1 MLSYLSKAAWK
12 IRDMLPRKGPAP
24 ASSDIEFRVDQF
36 VVFAGVV
43 KVSGW
48 LLSRHRSL
56 IGLHFLTSHGT
67 RYVIDNFN
75 QPSLDVAAVMGAN
88 ASHCRFDARFQFSQ
102 PSAEIIAGTIVAE
115 FGDGTSESFSNL
127 GTRNLGDDPG
137 HRLLHKFLVQ
147 LSSMPSG
154 AVLEIGSRARS
165 GVTRR
170 HFLPASWAY
179 TGMDILAGEN
189 VDVVGDAH
197 KLSKLFPEK
206 RFRAVVSFSVLEH
219 LLMPWKV
226 AIELNRVME
235 LGGVG
240 FFITHQCWP
249 LHDQPWDFW
258 RFSSDAWSSIF
269 NRATGFEIIEAA
281 MGEPAFVVANRCHA
295 ATNFAEYPAGFLA
308 SSVMFKKI
316 GETELAWDVDIED
329 VLNNSYPDVVT
340 KAPA

>member
-1 MLSYLSKAAWK
+1 MFSFLKKAPRK
-12 IRDMLPRKGPAP
+12 IRNLLPRKGPAQAAP
-24 ASSDIEFRVDQF
+24 DVELHVDQF
-36 VVFAGVV
+36 IIFAGIV
-43 KVSGW
+43 KTAGW
-48 LLSRHRSL
+48 LLSQQRTL
-56 IGLHFLTSHGT
+56 TGLHFLTVHGT
-67 RYVIDNFN
+67 RYPIDNIDL
-75 QPSLDVAAVMGAN
+75 PSPDVAAVKGAT
-88 ASHCRFDARFQFSQ
+88 ASHCRFSGRFQVSQ
-102 PSAEIIAGTIVAE
+102 PSAEIVAGTLIAD
-115 FGDGTSESFSNL
+115 FDDGTSENFSNL

-137 HRLLHKFLVQ
+137 HQVLHKFLVQ
-147 LSSMPSG
+147 LSKMPSG
-154 AVLEIGSRARS
+154 AALEIGSRARS

-170 HFLPASWAY
+170 QFLPSSWEY

-316 GETELAWDVDIED
+316 GETNLAWEVDIED
-329 VLNNSYPDVVT
+329 VLNNFYPDVVT
-340 KAPA
+340 KAAV